1 MGAALSEDLRK
12 RVVSTVEAGASQRQA
27 AHRFGVSL
35 SSAKVW
41 RRQWRQHG
49 HVAAKPQGGDRRSHR
64 IEAQADFLL
73 KQIEQTPDVTLAE
86 LQDRLRRHGLSVG
99 IATVSASKKTPHAEK
114 HHRPDVARRRQA
126 WLETQSALAGTVAV
140 HRRDGRDDED
150 GAPLRSCQT
159 WQTLPCFGAWP
170 MENDDAE
177 RCAWPGW
184 IAGTD
189 GA

>member
-1 MGAALSEDLRK
+1 MGVALSEDLDK
-12 RVVSTVEAGASQRQA
+12 RVVSVEAGAPQRQA

-73 KQIEQTPDVTLAE
+73 KQIEQTPEGTLAE

-99 IATVSASKKTPHAEK
+99 IGTLWRFFHRHSISFKKKRRTPKNTTGLTWTV
-114 HHRPDVARRRQA
+114 VARFGWRPSQPLTRHGCCSSTRRA
-126 WLETQSALAGTVAV
+126 
-140 HRRDGRDDED
+140 
-150 GAPLRSCQT
+150 
-159 WQTLPCFGAWP
+159 
-170 MENDDAE
+170 
-177 RCAWPGW
+177 
-184 IAGTD
+184 
-189 GA
+189 